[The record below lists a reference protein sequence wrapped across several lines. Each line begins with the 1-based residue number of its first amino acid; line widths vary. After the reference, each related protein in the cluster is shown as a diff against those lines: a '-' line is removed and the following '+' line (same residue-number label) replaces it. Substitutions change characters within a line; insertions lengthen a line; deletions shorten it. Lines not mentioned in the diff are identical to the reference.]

1 MRVRPIFWLLLAF
14 SCAVALTLSALWPVQ
29 VPAVLQVHVAEQAPL
44 RVGTAR
50 LQLQL
55 TDPQGT
61 PIEQAQ
67 VSSSA
72 WMPDMVMGPTPI
84 HIQQEGHGSYSVL
97 VFFSMPGAWA
107 IKIEARARGFT
118 PQQQILHLEI
128 A

>member
-1 MRVRPIFWLLLAF
+1 MRVRPIFWLLLVV
-14 SCAVALTLSALWPVQ
+14 SCMAALTLAALWPVQ
-29 VPAVLQVHVAEQAPL
+29 VPAVLQVHVAEQVPL
-44 RVGTAR
+44 RVGIAR

-72 WMPDMVMGPTPI
+72 WMPDMAMGPTPI

>member
-1 MRVRPIFWLLLAF
+1 MRVRPIFWLLLVC
-14 SCAVALTLSALWPVQ
+14 SCTAALTLAALWPVQ
-29 VPAVLQVHVAEQAPL
+29 VPAVLQVHIAEQPPL
-44 RVGTAR
+44 RVGTAQ
-50 LQLQL
+50 LQLQF

-67 VSSSA
+67 VTSSA

-84 HIQQEGHGSYSVL
+84 HIRQEGPGSYSVQ

-107 IKIEARARGFT
+107 IKIEARAAGFT
-118 PQQQILHLEI
+118 PQQQILHLEV